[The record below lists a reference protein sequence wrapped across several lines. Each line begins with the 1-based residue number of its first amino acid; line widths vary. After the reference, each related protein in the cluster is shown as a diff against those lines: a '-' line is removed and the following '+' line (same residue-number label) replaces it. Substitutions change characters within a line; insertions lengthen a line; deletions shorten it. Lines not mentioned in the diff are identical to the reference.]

1 MTISFPSGTFS
12 GQGRFGLLWP
22 GAFLGLIVLWAAV
35 PRVWAEDP
43 VRLQEAFPAGYQY
56 HVSTRV
62 QLTGTLTQP
71 PMEKDKPAPKPMAV
85 SGESVID
92 YDERILGAADG
103 KVDKTVRLYRRID
116 LQRKIGDRPQQAT
129 LRNEVRRLV
138 ILRRKNTEVPFSP
151 DGPLT
156 WGEIDLIRTDVFTPA
171 LVGLLPSGAVRTG
184 DRWPASTEAVQ
195 ELTDLENLEGQV
207 ECRLE
212 QPATVVEGRRY
223 ARVAFAG
230 RVRGVTEDGPTIQQ
244 LDGYFFF
251 DLESRHLSYLSI
263 QGVHSLLDKDSKD
276 GKEVGRVE
284 GKFTLTRQ
292 PLPAAKGLSDEAL
305 RGVILEP
312 NAGNTRL
319 LYDNPD
325 LGIRFLYPRRWHVAG
340 VHGRQI
346 GVDAPDGSGLL
357 LTLEPGAK
365 VPTADQFQTESREYL
380 LKQKAK
386 LLGSQAPSRLQP
398 GPQELDR
405 FGLEVE
411 AMGQRVQMDYYVARQ
426 ANGGATIA
434 ARLLPKDLAALQK
447 EVEGIARS
455 IVLTRKVSEK

>member
-1 MTISFPSGTFS
+1 MTTFPRGPS
-12 GQGRFGLLWP
+12 R
-22 GAFLGLIVLWAAV
+22 AFLGLIVFCAAV
-35 PRVWAEDP
+35 PRVWAEEP

-56 HVSTRV
+56 HVSSRV
-62 QLTGTLTQP
+62 QLNGSLLPP
-71 PMEKDKPAPKPMAV
+71 PMDKSKPGPKALAV

-92 YDERILGAADG
+92 YDERIVAVADS

-116 LQRKIGDRPQQAT
+116 LQRKIGERPQQAT
-129 LRNEVRRLV
+129 LRNEVHRLV
-138 ILRRKNTEVPFSP
+138 VLRRKNTEVAFSP

-171 LVGLLPSGAVRTG
+171 LVGLLPPDPVRTG
-184 DRWPASTEAVQ
+184 DHWPATVEAVQ

-223 ARVAFAG
+223 ARISLTG
-230 RVRGVTEDGPTIQQ
+230 RIRGLTEDGPTVQQ

-263 QGVHSLLDKDSKD
+263 QGVHTLLEKESKD
-276 GKEVGRVE
+276 AKEVGRVE
-284 GKFTLTRQ
+284 GKFTLSRQ
-292 PLPAAKGLSDEAL
+292 PIARGSSLPGPAARGLSDEAL
-305 RGVILEP
+305 RGVVLEP
-312 NAGNTRL
+312 NADNTRL

-325 LGIRFLYPRRWHVAG
+325 LGVRFLYPRRWHVAG

-346 GVDAPDGSGLL
+346 GIDAPDGSGLL
-357 LTLEPGAK
+357 LTLEPLAR
-365 VPTADQFQTESREYL
+365 VPTADQFQTESREFL
-380 LKQKAK
+380 LKEKAK
-386 LLGSQAPSRLQP
+386 LLGSRAPGRLQQA
-398 GPQELDR
+398 PQELDH
-405 FGLEVE
+405 FDLEVE
-411 AMGQRVQMDYYVARQ
+411 AMGQRVQMEYYIARQ
-426 ANGGATIA
+426 GNGGVTIA

-455 IVLTRKVSEK
+455 LAVTKKIGDK